1 MVVAL
6 VTLVDNAYTPIAIFN
21 VLFVQYKLDKSAYV
35 RYVNFLNEK
44 EDNQLFVGKRIE
56 SAKGDITI
64 SNLRFQYDN
73 RIIFKELLIHL

>member
-6 VTLVDNAYTPIAIFN
+6 VTLVDNTYTPIAIFN

-56 SAKGDITI
+56 SAKGDNTI
-64 SNLRFQYDN
+64 SNLSFQYDN

>member
-6 VTLVDNAYTPIAIFN
+6 VTLVDNVYTPIAIFN

-64 SNLRFQYDN
+64 SNLGFQYDN

>member
-1 MVVAL
+1 M
-6 VTLVDNAYTPIAIFN
+6 DNAYTPIAIFN

-64 SNLRFQYDN
+64 SNLGFQYDN

>member
-21 VLFVQYKLDKSAYV
+21 VLFVQYTLDKSAYV

-64 SNLRFQYDN
+64 SNLGFQYDN

>member
-6 VTLVDNAYTPIAIFN
+6 VTLVDNTYTPIAIFN

-64 SNLRFQYDN
+64 SNLGFQYDN

>member
-64 SNLRFQYDN
+64 SNV
-73 RIIFKELLIHL
+73 IIASYSRNF

>member
-6 VTLVDNAYTPIAIFN
+6 VTLVDNAYTSIAIFN

-44 EDNQLFVGKRIE
+44 EVNQLFVGKRIE

-64 SNLRFQYDN
+64 SNM
-73 RIIFKELLIHL
+73 IIALYSRNF

>member
-44 EDNQLFVGKRIE
+44 EVNQLFVGKRIE

-64 SNLRFQYDN
+64 SNLGFQYDN

>member
-64 SNLRFQYDN
+64 SNM
-73 RIIFKELLIHL
+73 IIALYSRNF

>member
-64 SNLRFQYDN
+64 SNLGFQYDN

>member
-64 SNLRFQYDN
+64 SNM
-73 RIIFKELLIHL
+73 IIASYSRNFWFTYKF

>member
-6 VTLVDNAYTPIAIFN
+6 VTLVDNAYTSIAIFN

-44 EDNQLFVGKRIE
+44 EVNQLFVGKRIE

-64 SNLRFQYDN
+64 SNM
-73 RIIFKELLIHL
+73 IIALYSRNFWFTYKF

>member
-6 VTLVDNAYTPIAIFN
+6 VTLVDNAYTPIAIFY

-64 SNLRFQYDN
+64 SNLGFQYDN

>member
-64 SNLRFQYDN
+64 SNM
-73 RIIFKELLIHL
+73 IIASYSRNF